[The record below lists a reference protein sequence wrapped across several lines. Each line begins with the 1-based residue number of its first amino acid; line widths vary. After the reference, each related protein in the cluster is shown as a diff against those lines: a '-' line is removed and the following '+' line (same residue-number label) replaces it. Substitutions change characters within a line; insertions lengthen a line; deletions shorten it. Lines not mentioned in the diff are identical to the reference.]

1 MPKGPRG
8 EWRPADPVACAVH
21 IGRLATVQIEETFE
35 TPAEQ
40 RRPRSPSEG
49 GRARAAA
56 GTNAGTV
63 HEVTEKVDAIV
74 ILLTEETP

>member
-21 IGRLATVQIEETFE
+21 IGRLATGQIEETFE

-40 RRPRSPSEG
+40 RRPR
-49 GRARAAA
+49 
-56 GTNAGTV
+56 
-63 HEVTEKVDAIV
+63 VDAIV